1 MAMPPALLIAGHHLR
16 RLIRNPG
23 LVLLLLAIPFTLAVI
38 EYAAFGRT
46 VAAGKLP
53 AARILVLDQDQTVV
67 SRLVPQLFAGGDLK
81 ASFEVVSAADIETAR
96 RQFARNQ
103 AAALVVV
110 PEGLQDAVLAGRPAA
125 IQLAKNPLQ
134 TYAPE
139 MAQGVLEIG
148 VLLGNGLYAQAQK
161 PITRIRETTASGRT
175 PTADEIADIARGL
188 YEAGRRLRN
197 LDMINRI
204 TVAVKRPGRPASSS
218 AWSAPAT
225 FFAYVFPGLA
235 IFALLFISQS
245 LAARLLRD
253 RMRGLQR
260 RLAITPASRWQILA
274 GGVLY
279 LIAALLLALV
289 VLAVLG
295 VLIFGIQL
303 RNPAGLLLVAVGFAV
318 FAASL
323 QLLIMSLAK
332 TDRSASFV
340 GTVIILVISLVG
352 GTVMPAESFPA
363 WLQRIAFTLPNG
375 AAQQGLV
382 DMLVHQRTLA
392 GVGGRILTTWLWGLV
407 VLAGAL
413 MLEWRRL
420 RV

>member
-16 RLIRNPG
+16 RLVRNPG
-23 LVLLLLAIPFTLAVI
+23 LVVLLLAIPFTLALI
-38 EYAAFGRT
+38 EYGAFGRT
-46 VAAGKLP
+46 VAAGRLP
-53 AARILVLDQDQTVV
+53 PARILLLDLDQTIV
-67 SRLVPQLFAGGDLK
+67 SRLVPQFFAGGDLRD
-81 ASFEVVSAADIETAR
+81 SLDVVSAADIETAR
-96 RQFARNQ
+96 RQFMRNQ

-110 PEGLQDAVLAGRPAA
+110 PKGFQEAVLAGKPAE

-134 TYAPE
+134 TYGPE

-148 VLLGNGLYAQAQK
+148 VLLGNSLHAQAQK
-161 PITRIRETTASGRT
+161 PIARIQEMTAAGRM
-175 PTADEIADIARGL
+175 PTADEFADISRGL

-197 LDMINRI
+197 LDVISKM
-204 TVAVKRPGRPASSS
+204 TVAVKRPGRS
-218 AWSAPAT
+218 AGFSAMSEPGM

-235 IFALLFISQS
+235 IFALLFISQA

-260 RLAITPASRWQILA
+260 RLAITPVSGWQVLA

-279 LIAALLLALV
+279 LIAALALALVLLAL
-289 VLAVLG
+289 LG

-303 RNPAGLLLVAVGFAV
+303 RNPAGLILVAAGFAV

-323 QLLIMSLAK
+323 QLLILSLAR

-352 GTVMPAESFPA
+352 GTVMPAESLPA
-363 WLQRIAFTLPNG
+363 WLQPVAFSLPNG
-375 AAQQGLV
+375 AAQQGLI
-382 DMLVHQRTLA
+382 DLLVHQRTLA
-392 GVGGRILTTWLWGLV
+392 GVGGRILTTWLWGLA

-413 MLEWRRL
+413 IVEWRRL